1 MTQINGRVLRYLAQC
16 VENNQTPIPGGLE
29 GWTNMKVVD
38 AAYESSRTGK
48 VIEVK

>member
-1 MTQINGRVLRYLAQC
+1 MYTDQLKYFVEC
-16 VENNQTPIPGGLE
+16 VEKNQTPIPGGLE

-48 VIEVK
+48 VVEIK

>member
-16 VENNQTPIPGGLE
+16 VENNQTPRGLE

>member
-1 MTQINGRVLRYLAQC
+1 MYDAQMAFFIEC
-16 VENNQTPIPGGLE
+16 VREKKTPVPCALE

-48 VIEVK
+48 VMEIR